1 MQTERTLLLNG
12 NAVQKLLSV
21 AECVDVIERVFLQQG
36 QGEIPPSGILGV
48 TTRSG
53 GLHVKT
59 ACLSSAKDYVAAK
72 LNTNF
77 PQNDAL
83 FGLPTIQGVI
93 VLCDADNGRTLA
105 VLDSMEITLTRTAA
119 ATAVATKYLAR
130 QDSSVATICGCGKQ
144 GNAQVRAL
152 SLMLPLRKV
161 YAFDLDPN
169 ASRRFAAGLSS
180 ELNVDMEPVRHLP
193 DAIRSSDV
201 VVTCTPATRF
211 FVHKQHVVPGTFIAA
226 VGADDSHKQEIDPSL
241 LASAKIVG
249 DSLEQVCS
257 IGDTHHAIANGLMR
271 KEHIHAELGEVVAG
285 KKTGRTGE
293 TEIIVFDSTGV
304 AIEDAAA
311 AAMVFEKAL
320 AVGIGHQ
327 FEFAA

>member
-1 MQTERTLLLNG
+1 MQTESTLLLNRSE
-12 NAVQKLLSV
+12 VQKLLSL
-21 AECVDVIERVFLQQG
+21 AECVDVIERVFFQQG
-36 QGEIPPSGILGV
+36 EGKIPPSGILGV
-48 TTRSG
+48 RARSG

-59 ACLSSAKDYVAAK
+59 AYLSSAKNYIAVK

-77 PQNDAL
+77 PQNHAL

-130 QDSSVATICGCGKQ
+130 KDSSVATICGCGKQ
-144 GNAQVRAL
+144 GNAQLRAL

-161 YAFDLDPN
+161 YAFDVDPN
-169 ASRRFAAGLSS
+169 ASLRFASGLSREFQIDIES
-180 ELNVDMEPVRHLP
+180 VRRLP

-201 VVTCTPATRF
+201 VVTCTPATEF
-211 FVHKQHVVPGTFIAA
+211 FVRKEYVTPGTFIAA

-241 LASAKIVG
+241 LASAKVVA

-257 IGDTHHAIANGLMR
+257 IGDTHHSIAADLMR
-271 KEHIHAELGEVVAG
+271 KEDIYAELSEIVAG
-285 KKTGRTGE
+285 RKPVRTSDDE
-293 TEIIVFDSTGV
+293 TIIFDSTGV
-304 AIEDAAA
+304 AIEDATAA
-311 AAMVFEKAL
+311 TLVYEKAC
-320 AVGIGHQ
+320 AARITNS